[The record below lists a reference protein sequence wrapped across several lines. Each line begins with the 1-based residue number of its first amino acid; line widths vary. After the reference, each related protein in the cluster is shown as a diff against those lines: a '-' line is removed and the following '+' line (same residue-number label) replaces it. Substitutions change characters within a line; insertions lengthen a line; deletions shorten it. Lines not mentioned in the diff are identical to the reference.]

1 MGVLTG
7 HYKCKEDSGPSIVG
21 AVFLGVLGL
30 LNTAMVGTQ
39 LYSYYKAW
47 KNKPVYD
54 DVDWATIKAVRI
66 KGAIYGTLF
75 QMFWMWFLYKHW
87 KNCDL
92 VIGVVKILVLPTIV
106 LICTLLI
113 WVVFVAALMGTVGS
127 VAIAASNSHH
137 HQQHTNSSTAMTT
150 TTTQ

>member
-7 HYKCKEDSGPSIVG
+7 HYKCKEDSEPSIVG

-30 LNTAMVGTQ
+30 LNTAMVGAQ
-39 LYSYYKAW
+39 LYWYYKAW
-47 KNKPVYD
+47 KNKPTD
-54 DVDWATIKAVRI
+54 DDGSTLPTI

-92 VIGVVKILVLPTIV
+92 VIGVVKILVLPIIV